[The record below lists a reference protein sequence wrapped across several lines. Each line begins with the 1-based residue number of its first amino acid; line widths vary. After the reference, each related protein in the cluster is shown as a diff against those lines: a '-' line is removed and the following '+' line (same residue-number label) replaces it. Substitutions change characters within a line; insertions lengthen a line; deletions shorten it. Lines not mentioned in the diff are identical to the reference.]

1 MNLQASSLTSTSGN
15 IGKIQSNTAHQKS
28 MGANHSNFA
37 VGGSKSLK
45 PAQRNS
51 LTIQASKK
59 EEFTISMSLNDS
71 QLQN

>member
-15 IGKIQSNTAHQKS
+15 LGKIGANTAHQKS

-37 VGGSKSLK
+37 VGGSKMIK

-51 LTIQASKK
+51 LTI
-59 EEFTISMSLNDS
+59 
-71 QLQN
+71 